1 MSVEPEA
8 TRPCPH
14 CGNPVGPE
22 MDFCPECGTRL
33 TAAGSSFLRSCLS
46 VAAFLFALVMGLCG
60 SCFLFFGVI
69 GMGTRDSLG
78 SAALFG
84 VIGAGALAAAYVLM
98 RAAFGRWR

>member
-8 TRPCPH
+8 TRLCPH

-33 TAAGSSFLRSCLS
+33 QGGRPSHLRSCLS
-46 VAAFLFALVMGLCG
+46 AAAFLFALVMGLCG
-60 SCFLFFGVI
+60 SCFLFFGVM
-69 GMGTRDSLG
+69 GMSSPDSYG
-78 SAALFG
+78 ITALFG
-84 VIGAGALAAAYVLM
+84 IIGAGALAAAYVLM